1 MEIKA
6 ELNKPYTENEKI
18 NFIIQYNHR
27 LGCVI
32 EETENSLQAWEYTK
46 EEKKE
51 MEKERIRMLKL
62 TRGDVFRGLLQAKH
76 ITKQQIRAIIEKMP
90 ETTEEEIFKKQLA
103 FIDFDDALEFYR
115 GNPLIDEVGK
125 QLGLTTKQLNNFF
138 ETNDYNTL
146 L

>member
-27 LGCVI
+27 LGCI
-32 EETENSLQAWEYTK
+32 IKETENSLQAWEYTK

-51 MEKERIRMLKL
+51 MEKERISMLKL

-90 ETTEEEIFKKQLA
+90 ETTEEEILKKELA

-115 GNPLIDEVGK
+115 GNSLIDEVGK
-125 QLGLTTKQLNNFF
+125 QLGLTAKQLNNFF
-138 ETNDYNTL
+138 ETNDYNAL